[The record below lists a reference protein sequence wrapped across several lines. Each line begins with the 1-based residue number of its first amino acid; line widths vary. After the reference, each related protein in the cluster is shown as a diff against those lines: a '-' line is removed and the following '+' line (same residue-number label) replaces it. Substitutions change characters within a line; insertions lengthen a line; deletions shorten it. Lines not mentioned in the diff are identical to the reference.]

1 MSLTEVKVDRGE
13 HAISKKRQVKKT
25 TRSVSKRVK

>member
-13 HAISKKRQVKKT
+13 HAISKKRQVK
-25 TRSVSKRVK
+25 RQQDQYLNE